1 MQSPTDRPTGGTSPT
16 RIKIAAIYPP
26 TSPRSII
33 GIVSQ
38 PHAPTLDT
46 TFEDVTSANDHLVVH
61 DYAPTSAVFTM
72 PVLLTVLLTCVDV
85 ITKDAG
91 PVQLRLNV
99 DGIYVPT
106 SVRPGPK
113 SVLELHAMLSA
124 DFLACSDR
132 RLLLSIHAYRNDD
145 IFDSCDFG
153 FLIALEDQGKDC
165 ILLGEI
171 T

>member
-16 RIKIAAIYPP
+16 RIKIASIYPP
-26 TSPRSII
+26 ASPGSIT

-38 PHAPTLDT
+38 PHAPPPDD
-46 TFEDVTSANDHLVVH
+46 TFEDVTSANDHLIVH

-72 PVLLTVLLTCVDV
+72 PVLLTVLLTCIDM
-85 ITKDAG
+85 IAKDAG
-91 PVQLRLNV
+91 PAQLRLNV
-99 DGIYVPT
+99 DGRYVPT

-113 SVLELHAMLSA
+113 SALELHAMLSA
-124 DFLACSDR
+124 DFLAYSDR
-132 RLLLSIHAYRNDD
+132 RLLLSIHAYRNDK

-153 FLIALEDQGKDC
+153 FLTALEDQGKDY